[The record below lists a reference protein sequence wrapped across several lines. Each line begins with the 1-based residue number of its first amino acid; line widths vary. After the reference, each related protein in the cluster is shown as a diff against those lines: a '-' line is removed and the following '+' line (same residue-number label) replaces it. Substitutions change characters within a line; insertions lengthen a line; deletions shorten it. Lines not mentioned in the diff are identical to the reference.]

1 MKKISLLI
9 LAFIFAF
16 LLSELFIRYV
26 IQYPYYGLSY
36 KVHYRRGGDYWTN
49 IWKPYTKYWNVES
62 GNHIFTRNNLGLP
75 GSDVSLNSPQKIAV
89 LGSSYVEALQVKPK
103 NIATSIF
110 QEQLKKRFADIAV
123 FNLGCSGHDPYDSWF
138 RLLYFKKRI
147 NFQKVILILEKDYTD
162 WFSRHPKPFCFQPD
176 NQFGTINNSKTV
188 KLQTL
193 LRNNFSYFAL
203 LANGTKGKT
212 NNSEK
217 EIPNSANKNTLEVSQ
232 ELLSC
237 LKQFDSIYEN
247 DFILISITED
257 QDFNH
262 DLDTLCR
269 QNGIN
274 YISCPLLDKEL
285 QLHGNGHLNELG
297 NQRLGQALINTYLKF
312 YPD

>member
-1 MKKISLLI
+1 M
-9 LAFIFAF
+9 
-16 LLSELFIRYV
+16 
-26 IQYPYYGLSY
+26 
-36 KVHYRRGGDYWTN
+36 
-49 IWKPYTKYWNVES
+49 
-62 GNHIFTRNNLGLP
+62 
-75 GSDVSLNSPQKIAV
+75 
-89 LGSSYVEALQVKPK
+89 
-103 NIATSIF
+103 
-110 QEQLKKRFADIAV
+110 
-123 FNLGCSGHDPYDSWF
+123 
-138 RLLYFKKRI
+138 
-147 NFQKVILILEKDYTD
+147 LILEKDYTD
-162 WFSRHPKPFCFQPD
+162 WFNRHPNPFCFQPD
-176 NQFGTINNSKTV
+176 NQLGTINNSKTV

-203 LANGTKGKT
+203 LATGTKGKT

-217 EIPNSANKNTLEVSQ
+217 EIQNSANKNTLEVSQ

-285 QLHGNGHLNELG
+285 QLHGNGHLNERG